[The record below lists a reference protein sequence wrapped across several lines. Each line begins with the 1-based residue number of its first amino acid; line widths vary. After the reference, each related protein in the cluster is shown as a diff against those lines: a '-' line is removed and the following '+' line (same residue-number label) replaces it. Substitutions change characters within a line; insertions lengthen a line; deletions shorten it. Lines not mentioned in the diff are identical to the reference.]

1 MDRNGTAGQ
10 QKGENSM
17 QKPILELKNISLIS
31 KDKIILKN
39 INLKIQKG
47 ALIAILGESGSGK
60 STMLKIIAG
69 WEKPSK
75 GRVLMTLPDR
85 QVDITD
91 LPSNERDIHL
101 MPPNYELFINKDAR
115 KNIAFGLKHKGLK
128 VGEVNAEVEQLIEEL
143 ELKGYEY
150 RFLKD
155 LSSGQQQRISFA
167 RTIIGKPSILLLDEP
182 FSALNDRLRV
192 IIQNIIKRYQVQY
205 GMTVICTMHDKNAA
219 MEFSDEV
226 LTMANGELK

>member
-1 MDRNGTAGQ
+1 M
-10 QKGENSM
+10 EL
-17 QKPILELKNISLIS
+17 PILELQNISLVA

-39 INLKIQKG
+39 INLQVPRG

-60 STMLKIIAG
+60 STMLRVIDG
-69 WEKPSK
+69 WEKPTS
-75 GRVLMTLPDR
+75 GRVLMTLLDR

-101 MPPNYELFINKDAR
+101 MPPNYELLINKDAR

-128 VGEVNAEVEQLIEEL
+128 VGEVNAEVEKLINEL

-155 LSSGQQQRISFA
+155 LSSGQQQRIAFA

-192 IIQNIIKRYQVQY
+192 IIQNIIKRYQEQY
-205 GMTVICTMHDKNAA
+205 GMTVIYTTHNKKAA
-219 MEFSDEV
+219 KQFSDEV
-226 LTMANGELK
+226 LIMEGGELGGKSTKSDNN

>member
-1 MDRNGTAGQ
+1 MDT
-10 QKGENSM
+10 
-17 QKPILELKNISLIS
+17 ILELQNISLIA

-39 INLKIQKG
+39 INWKVPKG

-60 STMLKIIAG
+60 STLLKVISG

-75 GRVLMTLPDR
+75 GQVFMTLFNR
-85 QVDITD
+85 QTDITD
-91 LPSNERDIHL
+91 VPVNERDIHL
-101 MPPNYELFINKDAR
+101 MPPSYELFINMDAR
-115 KNIAFGLKHKGLK
+115 KNIAYGLRYKDLN
-128 VGEVNAEVEQLIEEL
+128 VGEVNEQVREIIEAL

-155 LSSGQQQRISFA
+155 LSSGQQQRVAFA

-192 IIQNIIKRYQVQY
+192 IMQNIIKRYQEEC
-205 GMTVICTMHDKNAA
+205 GMTVIYTTHDRKAA
-219 MEFSDEV
+219 RQFSDKIIEIKDGV
-226 LTMANGELK
+226 VV

>member
-1 MDRNGTAGQ
+1 MDT
-10 QKGENSM
+10 
-17 QKPILELKNISLIS
+17 ILELKNISLIA

-39 INLKIQKG
+39 INWEVPKG

-60 STMLKIIAG
+60 STLLGVIDG
-69 WEKPSK
+69 WEEPDK
-75 GRVLMTLPDR
+75 GQVLMTIGGT

-91 LPSNERDIHL
+91 VSTNERDICL

-115 KNIAFGLKHKGLK
+115 KNIAFGLINKGLN
-128 VGEVNAEVEQLIEEL
+128 VGEVDAQVMKLIEEL

-155 LSSGQQQRISFA
+155 LSSGQQQRIAFA
-167 RTIIGKPSILLLDEP
+167 RSIIGKPSILLLDEP

-192 IIQNIIKRYQVQY
+192 IIQNIIKRYQEQY
-205 GMTVICTMHDKNAA
+205 GITVIYTTHNKKAA
-219 MEFSDEV
+219 REFSDEV
-226 LTMANGELK
+226 LTMEGGELNGKSTKNDDN

>member
-1 MDRNGTAGQ
+1 M
-10 QKGENSM
+10 EL
-17 QKPILELKNISLIS
+17 PILELQNTSLIA

-39 INLKIQKG
+39 INLQVPRG

-60 STMLKIIAG
+60 STVLRVIDG
-69 WEKPSK
+69 WEKPTA
-75 GRVLMTLPDR
+75 GRVLMTLLDR
-85 QVDITD
+85 QVDITK

-101 MPPNYELFINKDAR
+101 MPPNYELLINKDAR

-128 VGEVNAEVEQLIEEL
+128 VGEVNAEVEKLINEL

-155 LSSGQQQRISFA
+155 LSSGQQQRIAFA

-182 FSALNDRLRV
+182 FSALNDRLRL
-192 IIQNIIKRYQVQY
+192 IMQNIIKRYQEEC
-205 GMTVICTMHDKNAA
+205 GMTVIYTTHNKKAA
-219 MEFSDEV
+219 KQFSDEV
-226 LTMANGELK
+226 LTMEGGELRGKSTKSDTN